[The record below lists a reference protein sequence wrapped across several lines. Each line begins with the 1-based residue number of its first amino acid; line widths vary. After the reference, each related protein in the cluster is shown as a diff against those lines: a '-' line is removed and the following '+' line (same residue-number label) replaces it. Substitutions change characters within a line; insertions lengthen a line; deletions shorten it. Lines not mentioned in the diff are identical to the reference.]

1 MGNDL
6 DSVAQVFAAAFL
18 RDDGGVH
25 LTGRRVRCAGEVH
38 VQEALVVADIQI
50 SFRAVFRDE
59 NLAMLEGIHGPRID
73 IDVGIELLHGNAQ
86 AA

>member
-6 DSVAQVFAAAFL
+6 DGVAQVFAAAFL
-18 RDDGGVH
+18 RDDGRVD
-25 LTGRRVRCAGEVH
+25 LTGRRVRRAGEVH
-38 VQEALVVADIQI
+38 VQETLVVADIEV
-50 SFRAVFRDE
+50 SFRTVFRDE
-59 NLAMLEGIHGPRID
+59 NLTVLEGIHGPRID